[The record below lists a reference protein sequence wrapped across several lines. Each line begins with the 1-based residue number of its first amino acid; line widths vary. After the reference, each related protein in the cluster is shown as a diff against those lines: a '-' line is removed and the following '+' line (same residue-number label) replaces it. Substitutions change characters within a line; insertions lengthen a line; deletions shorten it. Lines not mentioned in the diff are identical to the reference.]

1 MKTPGKTSENPSHI
15 YYEMTLWDWK
25 YWNSLTVGQTTS
37 TISKPLKQKFHRFS
51 SPPLL
56 FKDSSSI
63 KAQTLAGPTDHLR
76 GIRGLLIW
84 KKWVESVSST
94 PNLWTGY
101 FRRSLQ
107 NKRQLHIHF
116 SLEEHIAQTTKVTW
130 PSYEGEQKDQFSL
143 IVNWLGK
150 ATKQCQFSPVEDT
163 TKCLRYTE
171 DKTIR
176 PIHCKCFWAYV
187 NQWEISSQRLLWCTE
202 KSMNLPYYEDCAF
215 L

>member
-25 YWNSLTVGQTTS
+25 YWNSLTVGQSTS

-63 KAQTLAGPTDHLR
+63 KAQTLAGPTDHVR

-84 KKWVESVSST
+84 KKWVESVSSI

-116 SLEEHIAQTTKVTW
+116 SLERTYCTNHK
-130 PSYEGEQKDQFSL
+130 SYMTFIWRRTEGSIF
-143 IVNWLGK
+143 
-150 ATKQCQFSPVEDT
+150 T
-163 TKCLRYTE
+163 
-171 DKTIR
+171 
-176 PIHCKCFWAYV
+176 HCKLTWKGNKAMPVFTSWRYDQMSAVHWRQNYKAYSL
-187 NQWEISSQRLLWCTE
+187 QMLLGIC
-202 KSMNLPYYEDCAF
+202 
-215 L
+215 